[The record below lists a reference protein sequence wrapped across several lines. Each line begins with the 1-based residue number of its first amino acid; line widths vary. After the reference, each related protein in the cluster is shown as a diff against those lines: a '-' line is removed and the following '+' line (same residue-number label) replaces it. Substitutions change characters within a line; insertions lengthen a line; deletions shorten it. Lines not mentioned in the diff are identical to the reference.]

1 MLFLLYLPPALVD
14 LLVGSF
20 FFVATVRMAQS
31 GANAVVVGAVLTVWG
46 ISYMLT
52 SLAAGRLA
60 RRLPP
65 AAMVIAGCA
74 LMVVTCAAF
83 VLVPS
88 LAAIYAIMAVFGV
101 AAGLFFPAYLVFTK
115 DVANGVKRSL
125 HVSAAEY
132 TFAWS
137 LGLAAGPFIAGFLW
151 RTIGWQWVF
160 ALDALLAAVTGTVTL
175 LLVRRGH
182 HTTAAVR
189 DAGIA
194 GTGHR
199 PDLVKVGW
207 LAAGTLLIALTAVR
221 GLFPSAAVARQIPE
235 ADQGIV
241 LAMICI
247 GQAAVSFV
255 LSRGG
260 SWMYAGKPLAAAG
273 VVGTV
278 GLALFGLAHSTVA
291 YAGAAFLLGLCT
303 GFVFVYIVFHA
314 MVHPERAGTYI
325 GINEAIVGLT
335 GILGPLAGG
344 AIAVATGP
352 ATAFLVLAAAYAAA
366 VVVQTIVHARV
377 TAAARR
383 S

>member
-1 MLFLLYLPPALVD
+1 MLFLLYLAPALVD

-31 GANAVVVGAVLTVWG
+31 GANAVVVSAVLTVWG
-46 ISYMLT
+46 LCYMLM
-52 SLAAGRLA
+52 SLAAGRIA

-74 LMVVTCAAF
+74 LMVVACAAF
-83 VLVPS
+83 VLVPT
-88 LAAIYAIMAVFGV
+88 LTAIYGIMAVFGV
-101 AAGLFFPAYLVFTK
+101 ATGLFFPAYLVFTK
-115 DVANGVKRSL
+115 DVANGVRRSL

-137 LGLAAGPFIAGFLW
+137 LGLAAGPFIAGYLW

-160 ALDALLAAVTGTVTL
+160 ALDALLAAVTVTLTL

-182 HTTAAVR
+182 HEVAAVR
-189 DAGIA
+189 DPDLDDS
-194 GTGHR
+194 TRR
-199 PDLVKVGW
+199 PDLAKVGW
-207 LAAGTLLIALTAVR
+207 LAAGALLLALAAVR
-221 GLFPSAAVARQIPE
+221 GLFPSAAVAREIPE
-235 ADQGIV
+235 SDQGIV

-260 SWMYAGKPLAAAG
+260 SWMYTGKPLAAAG
-273 VVGTV
+273 IVGVT
-278 GLALFGLAHSTVA
+278 GLALFGLAGSTAA
-291 YAGAAFLLGLCT
+291 YAGAAFLFGLCS
-303 GFVFVYIVFHA
+303 GFIFVYIAFHA
-314 MVHPERAGTYI
+314 MVHPERSGTYI
-325 GINEAIVGLT
+325 GVNEAIVGLT
-335 GILGPLAGG
+335 GILGPLIGG
-344 AIAVATGP
+344 ALAVATGH
-352 ATAFLVLAAAYAAA
+352 ATAFLVLAAAYAVA

-377 TAAARR
+377 LAAARR

>member
-175 LLVRRGH
+175 LLVRRYA
-182 HTTAAVR
+182 TPAS
-189 DAGIA
+189 
-194 GTGHR
+194 
-199 PDLVKVGW
+199 P
-207 LAAGTLLIALTAVR
+207 
-221 GLFPSAAVARQIPE
+221 AR
-235 ADQGIV
+235 
-241 LAMICI
+241 
-247 GQAAVSFV
+247 
-255 LSRGG
+255 
-260 SWMYAGKPLAAAG
+260 
-273 VVGTV
+273 
-278 GLALFGLAHSTVA
+278 
-291 YAGAAFLLGLCT
+291 
-303 GFVFVYIVFHA
+303 
-314 MVHPERAGTYI
+314 
-325 GINEAIVGLT
+325 
-335 GILGPLAGG
+335 
-344 AIAVATGP
+344 AIARTW
-352 ATAFLVLAAAYAAA
+352 
-366 VVVQTIVHARV
+366 
-377 TAAARR
+377 
-383 S
+383 

>member
-1 MLFLLYLPPALVD
+1 MLFLLYLAPALVD
-14 LLVGSF
+14 LLVGSY

-31 GANAVVVGAVLTVWG
+31 GANAVIVSAVLTVWG
-46 ISYMLT
+46 LCYMLT
-52 SLAAGRLA
+52 SIAAGRLA

-65 AAMVIAGCA
+65 AALVIGGCA

-83 VLVPS
+83 VLVPT
-88 LAAIYAIMAVFGV
+88 LVAIYAIMAVFGV

-115 DVANGVKRSL
+115 DVANGVRRSL

-160 ALDALLAAVTGTVTL
+160 ALDALLAALTVAITL

-182 HTTAAVR
+182 HAAGPVR
-189 DAGIA
+189 DPDVEGSE
-194 GTGHR
+194 R
-199 PDLVKVGW
+199 LPDLAKVGW

-221 GLFPSAAVARQIPE
+221 GLFPSAAVAREIPE

-273 VVGTV
+273 AVGV
-278 GLALFGLAHSTVA
+278 AGLALFGLAHSTVA
-291 YAGAAFLLGLCT
+291 YAGAAFLLGLCS
-303 GFVFVYIVFHA
+303 GFVFVYIAFHA
-314 MVHPERAGTYI
+314 MVHPERASTYI
-325 GINEAIVGLT
+325 GINESIVGLT

-344 AIAVATGP
+344 AVALATGT

-377 TAAARR
+377 AAAARR

>member
-31 GANAVVVGAVLTVWG
+31 GANAVVVSAVLTVWG
-46 ISYMLT
+46 LCYMLT

-60 RRLPP
+60 RRVSA
-65 AAMVIAGCA
+65 AAMAIAGCV
-74 LMVVTCAAF
+74 LMVFTCAAF
-83 VLVPS
+83 VFVPS
-88 LAAIYAIMAVFGV
+88 LPAIYAIMAVFGI
-101 AAGLFFPAYLVFTK
+101 AAGMFFPAYLVFTK
-115 DVANGVKRSL
+115 DVANGVRRSL

-137 LGLAAGPFIAGFLW
+137 LGLAAGPFIAGILW
-151 RTIGWQWVF
+151 RAVGWQWVF
-160 ALDALLAAVTGTVTL
+160 ALDALLAVITGAVTL
-175 LLVRRGH
+175 LVVRGGH
-182 HTTAAVR
+182 HEVAAVR
-189 DAGIA
+189 DPVVEGAA
-194 GTGHR
+194 RR
-199 PDLVKVGW
+199 PDLARVGW
-207 LAAGTLLIALTAVR
+207 LAATALLLALAAVR
-221 GLFPSAAVARQIPE
+221 GLFPSAAVVERVGE

-241 LAMICI
+241 LAVICL
-247 GQAAVSFV
+247 GQAVVSLV

-273 VVGTV
+273 IVGAA

-291 YAGAAFLLGLCT
+291 YAGAAFLLGLCS
-303 GFVFVYIVFHA
+303 GFVFVYIAFHA
-314 MVHPERAGTYI
+314 MVHPGRAGTYI
-325 GINEAIVGLT
+325 GVNEAIVGLT

-344 AIAVATGP
+344 ALAVATGH
-352 ATAFLVLAAAYAAA
+352 ATAFLVLAGAYAVAL
-366 VVVQTIVHARV
+366 VVQTIVHARV